1 MRKSFLGILVLI
13 VVFTFIAAP
22 VYANTWDEWEENNL
36 QVVNNGV
43 LGDDMNGVLNS
54 VAGYAEDGNAAIS
67 FAPTDGS
74 RVFFVTDLPLS
85 TPTYSI
91 PCPADQLQMNCSYVA
106 RDPQTDDMGVA
117 NTENEGIVL
126 DDLFTWVEDFYDQTA
141 NTQRHIA
148 QALDILF
155 YNNSSNGGV
164 APDGFNYPQG
174 LAISQTLDQDL
185 ADFQGT
191 AGGNG
196 NGIAGVIWQNF
207 NLAKTGPTLHTEEGD
222 DIHTAAAGWIDQVIY
237 AYVADIDG
245 VSGANGTTG
254 IKQSYLSKKIVV
266 GTGGDVCTAIFGST
280 PCDITEQQGH
290 PDVNINGVLDSANT
304 LDKTVK
310 HVTKTSM
317 TDP

>member
-1 MRKSFLGILVLI
+1 MRKSFFGVLLLI
-13 VVFTFIAAP
+13 VVFAFIAVP
-22 VYANTWDEWEENNL
+22 VHANTWDNWQEENL

-67 FAPTDGS
+67 FAPVDGS
-74 RVFFVTDLPLS
+74 RVFFATDSPLS
-85 TPTYSI
+85 TPLYSI
-91 PCPADQLQMNCSYVA
+91 PCPADQLQMSCSYVA
-106 RDPQTDDMGVA
+106 RDPQTDVLGVA
-117 NTENEGIVL
+117 STENEGIVL
-126 DDLFTWVEDFYDQTA
+126 DDLFSWVEDFYDQTA
-141 NTQRHIA
+141 NTQRHMA

-155 YNNSSNGGV
+155 YNNSSHPGV
-164 APDGFNYPQG
+164 APDGMTYPQG

-237 AYVADIDG
+237 AYVADING
-245 VSGANGTTG
+245 ASGANGTTG

-266 GTGGDVCTAIFGST
+266 GAGSDVCTAIFGSN
-280 PCDITEQQGH
+280 PCSITEQQGH
-290 PDVNINGVLDSANT
+290 PDVNITGLLNSNNT
-304 LDKTVK
+304 LDKTVT
-310 HVTKTSM
+310 HVTKSSIK
-317 TDP
+317 DP